1 MRQNLRDTKEVAYSE
16 SFGRC
21 IIRESFCLPTEGFS
35 LSSVAIIL

>member
-1 MRQNLRDTKEVAYSE
+1 MRQNLRKLLSE

-21 IIRESFCLPTEGFS
+21 IIWESFCLPTQGVS